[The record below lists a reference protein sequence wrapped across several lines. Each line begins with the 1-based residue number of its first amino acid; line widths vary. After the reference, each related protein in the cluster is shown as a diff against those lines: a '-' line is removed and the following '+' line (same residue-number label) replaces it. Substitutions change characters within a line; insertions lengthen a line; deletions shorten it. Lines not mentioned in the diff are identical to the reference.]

1 MKITRW
7 EGVEMQIST
16 LNNPDIILPESVSLV
31 LPQQTHTAHV
41 DICTSPGQTFPDT
54 DALITRDPAIAVGVR
69 TADCQPILLY
79 APDIRAVA
87 AIHAGWRGT
96 FGRIG
101 SNTVRRL
108 TALGANPAG
117 IKALLGPSI
126 CPECYEVSA
135 ELVKQFREAGFRHL
149 SSPDHLDLARL
160 NAEDLADAGIQPA
173 NITFSHQCTRHTTDN
188 TSPTTSRYL
197 YPSWRREPGT
207 TTRLI
212 SAIRLT

>member
-1 MKITRW
+1 
-7 EGVEMQIST
+7 MQIST
-16 LNNPDIILPESVSLV
+16 LSHPDIILPKSVSLV
-31 LPQQTHTAHV
+31 LPQQTHTANV
-41 DICTSPGQTFPDT
+41 ALCTSADQTFADT
-54 DALITRDPAIAVGVR
+54 DALITCGPAIAVGVR

-79 APDIRAVA
+79 SPDIRAVA
-87 AIHAGWRGT
+87 AVHAGWRGT

-108 TALGANPAG
+108 RTLGADPAEM
-117 IKALLGPSI
+117 KALLGPSI

-135 ELVKQFREAGFRHL
+135 ELVVQFRAAGFRHL
-149 SSPDHLDLARL
+149 PSPDHLDLARL
-160 NAEDLADAGIQPA
+160 NAEDLADAGILSA
-173 NITFSHQCTRHTTDN
+173 NISFTHQCTRHATD
-188 TSPTTSRYL
+188 SSAHL

>member
-1 MKITRW
+1 MRLPHW

-16 LNNPDIILPESVSLV
+16 LSHPDIILPEGVSLV

-41 DICTSPGQTFPDT
+41 DICTSVDQTFADT
-54 DALITRDPAIAVGVR
+54 DALITRDPTIAVGVR

-87 AIHAGWRGT
+87 AVHAGWRGT

-108 TALGANPAG
+108 CALGADPAEM
-117 IKALLGPSI
+117 KALLGPSI

-160 NAEDLADAGIQPA
+160 NAEDLADAGIPLA
-173 NITFSHQCTRHTTDN
+173 NITFTHQCTRHATD
-188 TSPTTSRYL
+188 SSAHL

>member
-1 MKITRW
+1 
-7 EGVEMQIST
+7 MQIST
-16 LNNPDIILPESVSLV
+16 LSHPDIILPESVSLV
-31 LPQQTHTAHV
+31 LPQQTHTVHV
-41 DICTSPGQTFPDT
+41 DICTSPGQTFADT
-54 DALITRDPAIAVGVR
+54 DALITCDPAIAVGVR

-87 AIHAGWRGT
+87 AVHAGWRGT

-108 TALGANPAG
+108 RALGADPARM
-117 IKALLGPSI
+117 KALLGPSI

-160 NAEDLADAGIQPA
+160 NAEDLADAGILLS
-173 NITFSHQCTRHTTDN
+173 NITFTHQCTRHTTDTTSAPAPTSGP
-188 TSPTTSRYL
+188 TSPPFL

>member
-1 MKITRW
+1 
-7 EGVEMQIST
+7 MQIST
-16 LNNPDIILPESVSLV
+16 LSHPDIILPESVSLV
-31 LPQQTHTAHV
+31 LPQQTHTANV
-41 DICTSPGQTFPDT
+41 ALCTSADQTFADT
-54 DALITRDPAIAVGVR
+54 DALITCDPAIAVGVR

-87 AIHAGWRGT
+87 AVHAGWRGT

-108 TALGANPAG
+108 TALGASPDG

-135 ELVKQFREAGFRHL
+135 ELVVQFRAAGFRHL
-149 SSPDHLDLARL
+149 PSPNHLDLARL
-160 NAEDLADAGIQPA
+160 NAEDLADAGILPA
-173 NITFSHQCTRHTTDN
+173 NITSTHQCTRHTTA
-188 TSPTTSRYL
+188 SPESAAPFL

>member
-1 MKITRW
+1 MTLPHWK
-7 EGVEMQIST
+7 GVEMQIST
-16 LNNPDIILPESVSLV
+16 LSHPDIILPEGVSLV

-41 DICTSPGQTFPDT
+41 DICTSVDQTFADT
-54 DALITRDPAIAVGVR
+54 DALITRDPTIAVGVR

-87 AIHAGWRGT
+87 AVHAGWRGT

-108 TALGANPAG
+108 RALGADPARM
-117 IKALLGPSI
+117 KALLGPSI

-135 ELVKQFREAGFRHL
+135 ELVKQFRDAGFRYL
-149 SSPDHLDLARL
+149 PSPDHLDLARL
-160 NAEDLADAGIQPA
+160 NAEDLADAGILLS
-173 NITFSHQCTRHTTDN
+173 NITFTHQCTSHATD
-188 TSPTTSRYL
+188 SSAHL

>member
-1 MKITRW
+1 MEITRW

-108 TALGANPAG
+108 
-117 IKALLGPSI
+117 
-126 CPECYEVSA
+126 
-135 ELVKQFREAGFRHL
+135 QFRAAGFRHL
-149 SSPDHLDLARL
+149 PSPDHLDLARL

-173 NITFSHQCTRHTTDN
+173 NITFTHQCTRHTTDN

>member
-1 MKITRW
+1 MTLPHWK
-7 EGVEMQIST
+7 GVEMQIST
-16 LNNPDIILPESVSLV
+16 LSHPDIILPESVSLV

-41 DICTSPGQTFPDT
+41 DICTSVDQTFADT
-54 DALITRDPAIAVGVR
+54 DALITRDPTIAVGVR

-87 AIHAGWRGT
+87 AVHAGWRGT

-108 TALGANPAG
+108 RALGADPARM
-117 IKALLGPSI
+117 KALLGPSI
-126 CPECYEVSA
+126 CPRCYEVSA
-135 ELVKQFREAGFRHL
+135 ELVVQFREAGFRHL
-149 SSPDHLDLARL
+149 PSPDHLDLARL
-160 NAEDLADAGIQPA
+160 NAEDLADAGIPLS
-173 NITFSHQCTRHTTDN
+173 NITFTHQCTRHTTD
-188 TSPTTSRYL
+188 SSAHL

>member
-1 MKITRW
+1 
-7 EGVEMQIST
+7 MQIST
-16 LNNPDIILPESVSLV
+16 LSHPDIILPESVSLV
-31 LPQQTHTAHV
+31 LPQQTHTANV
-41 DICTSPGQTFPDT
+41 ALCTSADQTFADT
-54 DALITRDPAIAVGVR
+54 DALITCDPTIAVGVR

-87 AIHAGWRGT
+87 AVHAGWRGT

-108 TALGANPAG
+108 TALGASPAG

-135 ELVKQFREAGFRHL
+135 ELVAQFRAAGFRHL
-149 SSPDHLDLARL
+149 SSADHLDLARL
-160 NAEDLADAGIQPA
+160 NAEDLADAGIPLS
-173 NITFSHQCTRHTTDN
+173 NITFTHQCTRHATD
-188 TSPTTSRYL
+188 SSAHL

>member
-1 MKITRW
+1 
-7 EGVEMQIST
+7 MQIST
-16 LNNPDIILPESVSLV
+16 LSHPDIILPEGVSLV
-31 LPQQTHTAHV
+31 LPQQTHTANV
-41 DICTSPGQTFPDT
+41 ALCTSAGQTFPDT
-54 DALITRDPAIAVGVR
+54 DALITCDPTIAVGVR

-79 APDIRAVA
+79 SPDIRAVA
-87 AIHAGWRGT
+87 AVHAGWRGT

-101 SNTVRRL
+101 SNTVQRL
-108 TALGANPAG
+108 CALGADPARM
-117 IKALLGPSI
+117 KALLGPSI

-160 NAEDLADAGIQPA
+160 NAEDLADAGILSA
-173 NITFSHQCTRHTTDN
+173 NISFTHQCTRHATD
-188 TSPTTSRYL
+188 SSAHL

>member
-1 MKITRW
+1 
-7 EGVEMQIST
+7 MQIST
-16 LNNPDIILPESVSLV
+16 LSHPDIILPESVSLV
-31 LPQQTHTAHV
+31 LPQQTHTANV
-41 DICTSPGQTFPDT
+41 ALCTSADQTFADT
-54 DALITRDPAIAVGVR
+54 DALITRDPTIAVGVR

-87 AIHAGWRGT
+87 AVHAGWRGT

-108 TALGANPAG
+108 RALGADPARM
-117 IKALLGPSI
+117 KALLGPSI

-135 ELVKQFREAGFRHL
+135 ELVKQFRDAGFRYL
-149 SSPDHLDLARL
+149 PSPDHLDLARL
-160 NAEDLADAGIQPA
+160 NAEDLADTGILLS
-173 NITFSHQCTRHTTDN
+173 NITFTHQCTSHATD
-188 TSPTTSRYL
+188 SSAHL

>member
-1 MKITRW
+1 
-7 EGVEMQIST
+7 MQIST
-16 LNNPDIILPESVSLV
+16 LSHPDIILPESVSLV
-31 LPQQTHTAHV
+31 LPQQTHTANV
-41 DICTSPGQTFPDT
+41 ALCTSADQTFADT
-54 DALITRDPAIAVGVR
+54 DALITRDPTIAVGVR

-87 AIHAGWRGT
+87 AVHAGWRGT

-108 TALGANPAG
+108 TALGASPDG

-135 ELVKQFREAGFRHL
+135 ELVKQFRDAGFRYL
-149 SSPDHLDLARL
+149 PSPDHLDLARL
-160 NAEDLADAGIQPA
+160 NAEDLADAGILLS
-173 NITFSHQCTRHTTDN
+173 NITFTHQCTSHATD
-188 TSPTTSRYL
+188 SSAHL

>member
-1 MKITRW
+1 
-7 EGVEMQIST
+7 MQIST
-16 LNNPDIILPESVSLV
+16 LSHPDIILPEGVSLV
-31 LPQQTHTAHV
+31 LPQQTHTANV
-41 DICTSPGQTFPDT
+41 ALCTSADQTFADT
-54 DALITRDPAIAVGVR
+54 DALITCDPAIAVGVR

-87 AIHAGWRGT
+87 AVHAGWRGT

-108 TALGANPAG
+108 RALGADPARM
-117 IKALLGPSI
+117 KALLGPSI

-135 ELVKQFREAGFRHL
+135 ELVAQFRAAGFRHL
-149 SSPDHLDLARL
+149 PSPNHLDLARL
-160 NAEDLADAGIQPA
+160 NAEDLSDAGILPA
-173 NITFSHQCTRHTTDN
+173 NITFTHQCTRHATA
-188 TSPTTSRYL
+188 SPESAAQFL
-197 YPSWRREPGT
+197 YPSWRREPST

>member
-1 MKITRW
+1 
-7 EGVEMQIST
+7 MQIST
-16 LNNPDIILPESVSLV
+16 LSHPDIILPESVSLV
-31 LPQQTHTAHV
+31 LPQQTHTANV
-41 DICTSPGQTFPDT
+41 ALCTSADQTFADT
-54 DALITRDPAIAVGVR
+54 DALITRDPTIAVGVR

-87 AIHAGWRGT
+87 AVHAGWRGT

-108 TALGANPAG
+108 RALGADPAG

-126 CPECYEVSA
+126 CAECYEVSA
-135 ELVKQFREAGFRHL
+135 ELVAQFREAGFRHL
-149 SSPDHLDLARL
+149 SSPDHLDLAQL
-160 NAEDLADAGIQPA
+160 NAEDLADAGILPA
-173 NITFSHQCTRHTTDN
+173 NISFTHQCTRHATD
-188 TSPTTSRYL
+188 SSAHL

>member
-1 MKITRW
+1 
-7 EGVEMQIST
+7 MQIST
-16 LNNPDIILPESVSLV
+16 LSHPDIILPESVSLV

-41 DICTSPGQTFPDT
+41 DICTSVDQTFADT
-54 DALITRDPAIAVGVR
+54 DALITRDPTIAVGVR
-69 TADCQPILLY
+69 TADCQPMLLY
-79 APDIRAVA
+79 SPDIRAVA
-87 AIHAGWRGT
+87 AVHAGWRGT

-108 TALGANPAG
+108 RTLGADPAEM
-117 IKALLGPSI
+117 KALLGPSI

-135 ELVKQFREAGFRHL
+135 ELVVQFRAAGFRHL
-149 SSPDHLDLARL
+149 PSPDHLDLARL
-160 NAEDLADAGIQPA
+160 NAEDLADAGILSA
-173 NITFSHQCTRHTTDN
+173 NISFTHQCTRHATD
-188 TSPTTSRYL
+188 SSAHL

>member
-1 MKITRW
+1 
-7 EGVEMQIST
+7 MQIST
-16 LNNPDIILPESVSLV
+16 LSHPDIILPESVSLV
-31 LPQQTHTAHV
+31 LPQQTHTANV
-41 DICTSPGQTFPDT
+41 ALCTSADQTFADT
-54 DALITRDPAIAVGVR
+54 DALITRDPTIAVGVR

-87 AIHAGWRGT
+87 AVHAGWRGT

-108 TALGANPAG
+108 RALGADPARM
-117 IKALLGPSI
+117 KALLGPSI
-126 CPECYEVSA
+126 CAECYEVSA
-135 ELVKQFREAGFRHL
+135 ELVAQFRAAGFRHL

-160 NAEDLADAGIQPA
+160 NAEDLADAGILLS
-173 NITFSHQCTRHTTDN
+173 NITFTHQCTRHATD
-188 TSPTTSRYL
+188 SSAHL

>member
-1 MKITRW
+1 
-7 EGVEMQIST
+7 MQIST
-16 LNNPDIILPESVSLV
+16 LSHPDIILPESVSLV
-31 LPQQTHTAHV
+31 LPQQTHTANV
-41 DICTSPGQTFPDT
+41 ALCTSVDQTFADT
-54 DALITRDPAIAVGVR
+54 DALITRDPTIAVGVR

-87 AIHAGWRGT
+87 AVHAGWRGT

-108 TALGANPAG
+108 RALGADPARM
-117 IKALLGPSI
+117 KALLGPSI

-135 ELVKQFREAGFRHL
+135 ELVAQFREAGFRHL
-149 SSPDHLDLARL
+149 PSPDHLDLARL
-160 NAEDLADAGIQPA
+160 NAEDLADAGIPLS
-173 NITFSHQCTRHTTDN
+173 NITFTHQCTRHATD
-188 TSPTTSRYL
+188 SSAHL

>member
-1 MKITRW
+1 
-7 EGVEMQIST
+7 MQIST
-16 LNNPDIILPESVSLV
+16 LSHPDITMPESVSLV

-41 DICTSPGQTFPDT
+41 DICTMPGQTFADT
-54 DALITRDPAIAVGVR
+54 DALISLDPAIAVGVR

-87 AIHAGWRGT
+87 AVHAGWRGT

-101 SNTVRRL
+101 SNTVRCL
-108 TALGANPAG
+108 TTLGANPAEM
-117 IKALLGPSI
+117 KALLGPSI

-135 ELVKQFREAGFRHL
+135 ELVEQFRAAGFRHL
-149 SSPDHLDLARL
+149 PSTDHLDLARL
-160 NAEDLADAGIQPA
+160 NAEDLADAGIQPS
-173 NITFSHQCTRHTTDN
+173 NITFTQQCTRHTTDN
-188 TSPTTSRYL
+188 TAAPSSQTAIPRFL

>member
-1 MKITRW
+1 
-7 EGVEMQIST
+7 MQIST
-16 LNNPDIILPESVSLV
+16 LSHPDIILPESVSLV

-41 DICTSPGQTFPDT
+41 DICTSPGQTFADT
-54 DALITRDPAIAVGVR
+54 DALITRDPTIAVGVR

-79 APDIRAVA
+79 SPDIRAVA
-87 AIHAGWRGT
+87 AVHAGWRGT

-101 SNTVRRL
+101 SNTVQRL
-108 TALGANPAG
+108 CALGADPARM
-117 IKALLGPSI
+117 KALLGPSI

-135 ELVKQFREAGFRHL
+135 ELVKQFRDARFRYL
-149 SSPDHLDLARL
+149 PSPDHLDLARL
-160 NAEDLADAGIQPA
+160 NAEDLADAGIPLS
-173 NITFSHQCTRHTTDN
+173 NITFTHQCTRHATD
-188 TSPTTSRYL
+188 SSAHL

>member
-1 MKITRW
+1 
-7 EGVEMQIST
+7 MQIST
-16 LNNPDIILPESVSLV
+16 LSHPDIILPESVSLM

-41 DICTSPGQTFPDT
+41 DICTSPGQTFADT
-54 DALITRDPAIAVGVR
+54 DALISLDRAIAVGVR
-69 TADCQPILLY
+69 TSDCQPILLY

-87 AIHAGWRGT
+87 AVHAGWRGT

-108 TALGANPAG
+108 RTLGADPAG
-117 IKALLGPSI
+117 MKALLGPSI

-135 ELVKQFREAGFRHL
+135 ELVVQFRAAGFRHL
-149 SSPDHLDLARL
+149 PSPDHLDLARL
-160 NAEDLADAGIQPA
+160 NAEDLADAGIPLS
-173 NITFSHQCTRHTTDN
+173 NITFTHQCTSHATD
-188 TSPTTSRYL
+188 SSAHL

-207 TTRLI
+207 TRLI

>member
-1 MKITRW
+1 
-7 EGVEMQIST
+7 MQIST
-16 LNNPDIILPESVSLV
+16 LGDPDIILPESVSLV

-41 DICTSPGQTFPDT
+41 DICTSPGQTFADT
-54 DALITRDPAIAVGVR
+54 DALISLDPAIAVGVR

-126 CPECYEVSA
+126 CADCYEVSA
-135 ELVKQFREAGFRHL
+135 ELVVQFRAAGFRHL
-149 SSPDHLDLARL
+149 PSPDHLDLARL
-160 NAEDLADAGIQPA
+160 NAEDLADAGIPLA
-173 NITFSHQCTRHTTDN
+173 NITFTHQCTRHTTA
-188 TSPTTSRYL
+188 SPESAAPFL

-212 SAIRLT
+212 SSIRLT

>member
-1 MKITRW
+1 
-7 EGVEMQIST
+7 MQIST
-16 LNNPDIILPESVSLV
+16 LSHPDIILPEGVSLV
-31 LPQQTHTAHV
+31 LPQQTHTSHV
-41 DICTSPGQTFPDT
+41 DICTSATQTFADT

-87 AIHAGWRGT
+87 AVHAGWRGT

-117 IKALLGPSI
+117 MKAILGPSI

-135 ELVKQFREAGFRHL
+135 ELVAQFRDAGFRYL
-149 SSPDHLDLARL
+149 PSTDHLDLARL
-160 NAEDLADAGIQPA
+160 NAEDLADAGILPA
-173 NITFSHQCTRHTTDN
+173 NITFSHQCTRHTIDG
-188 TSPTTSRYL
+188 TSTRAVSPSSEPRHL

>member
-1 MKITRW
+1 
-7 EGVEMQIST
+7 MQIST
-16 LNNPDIILPESVSLV
+16 LSHPDIILPESVSLV

-41 DICTSPGQTFPDT
+41 DICTSPGQTFADT
-54 DALITRDPAIAVGVR
+54 DALISLDRAIAVGVR

-87 AIHAGWRGT
+87 AVHAGWRGT

-108 TALGANPAG
+108 TALGASPDG

-135 ELVKQFREAGFRHL
+135 ELVVQFRAAGFRHL
-149 SSPDHLDLARL
+149 PSPNHLDLARL
-160 NAEDLADAGIQPA
+160 NAEDLADAGILPA
-173 NITFSHQCTRHTTDN
+173 NITSTHQCTRHTTD
-188 TSPTTSRYL
+188 SSAHL